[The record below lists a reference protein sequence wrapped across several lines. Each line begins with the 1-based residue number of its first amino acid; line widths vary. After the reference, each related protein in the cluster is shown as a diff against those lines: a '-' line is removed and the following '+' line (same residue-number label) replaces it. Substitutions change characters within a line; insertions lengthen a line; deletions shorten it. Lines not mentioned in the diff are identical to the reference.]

1 MKSRRSKKGSDGLAK
16 HNDKEFQEKLK
27 AKFREGYENE
37 FKRGLAK
44 GAYAVC
50 KVVYDRATDE
60 TKTPDERLNIIK
72 EFCATLAKGKEPGDT
87 DKPDKSA

>member
-1 MKSRRSKKGSDGLAK
+1 MTWRSTTTRSFRRSSKQNSVKDTRTSLSAA
-16 HNDKEFQEKLK
+16 L
-27 AKFREGYENE
+27 
-37 FKRGLAK
+37 K

>member
-1 MKSRRSKKGSDGLAK
+1 MSK

-27 AKFREGYENE
+27 AKFREGYERE

-60 TKTPDERLNIIK
+60 AKTPEERLKIIS
-72 EFCATLAKGKEPGDT
+72 EFCATLAKGKEPGDA
-87 DKPDKSA
+87 DKPGESA